1 MCREKCLLRVLGHR
15 SRRPT
20 RARLAMPM
28 LNYVQVLATVLLLLA
43 LSGECHGCDVHR
55 SGAVCRAIFCAY
67 ARALC
72 ARGYLQQFLC
82 DPQAFSLESDCA
94 QKWIPP
100 RRRGS
105 PPGVASLRER
115 DSLRD
120 DVSAVPYIRIARALT
135 HSVLRV
141 RRTQCLAV
149 PKAPTAART
158 RGRQLRAAPS
168 AAPARATKRWS
179 LKW

>member
-55 SGAVCRAIFCAY
+55 SGAVCRAIFGAY

-82 DPQAFSLESDCA
+82 DPLAFSLERISRAVRASLESDCA
-94 QKWIPP
+94 LKW
-100 RRRGS
+100 RRSGS
-105 PPGVASLRER
+105 PPGVASLR
-115 DSLRD
+115 DHM
-120 DVSAVPYIRIARALT
+120 SAVPYIRIACPLT
-135 HSVLRV
+135 HSVLCV
-141 RRTQCLAV
+141 HGTQCRKLPEIALQGS
-149 PKAPTAART
+149 TM
-158 RGRQLRAAPS
+158 
-168 AAPARATKRWS
+168 
-179 LKW
+179 